1 MDKFDPNDAK
11 FSSSIKEI
19 QIETVIA
26 DVENSV
32 ERYKQSKVEYLN
44 NIFSTSY
51 NYLKCFKGVYV
62 FVVDKDDGNLFL
74 DENFFKET
82 YLYKKNIDNQFEYVR
97 TVSSSFKSDP
107 PRKPGDGVVEL
118 VHGNVFY
125 CGRSDNIFSRTKEHL
140 SSNTYTGNMS
150 LKLGFDSRKW
160 VREYLKCYIIL
171 IDDEDNRAE
180 IEDYIQNSYGSYF
193 GNY

>member
-1 MDKFDPNDAK
+1 MEKFDPKDIK
-11 FSSSIKEI
+11 LSSSIKEI

-26 DVENSV
+26 DVEYFVDNF
-32 ERYKQSKVEYLN
+32 KQSKVEYLN
-44 NIFSTSY
+44 DIFSTEY
-51 NYLKCFKGVYV
+51 KNLKCFKGVYV
-62 FVVDKDDGNLFL
+62 FVVDKEDGNLIL
-74 DENFFKET
+74 DDNFFKET
-82 YLYKKNIDNQFEYVR
+82 YLYKKNSDDQCEFVR

-125 CGRSDNIFSRTKEHL
+125 CGRSDDIFSRTKEHL

-171 IDDEDNRAE
+171 LDDDKRAE
-180 IEDYIQNSYGSYF
+180 IEDYIHNTYGSYF
-193 GNY
+193 CNC